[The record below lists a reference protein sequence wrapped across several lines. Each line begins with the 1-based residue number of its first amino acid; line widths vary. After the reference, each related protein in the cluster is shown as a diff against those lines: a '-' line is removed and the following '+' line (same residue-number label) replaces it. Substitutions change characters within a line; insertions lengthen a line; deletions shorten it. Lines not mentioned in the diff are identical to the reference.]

1 MQIGPMPASPQTAPI
16 DELPAGDPL
25 AAELRVALG
34 RLMRRLRGTGGMGM
48 TQAAVLRRLEREG
61 PQSTGELAKA
71 EKVRPQSMSQTLS
84 ELESGGL
91 IVRHQDGRDLRRMII
106 TITDEGGA
114 ALARERA
121 LKEGWL
127 SIALAESLSDE
138 ERELLAR
145 AVALLARLSEL

>member
-1 MQIGPMPASPQTAPI
+1 MQAGTMPVSTQTAI
-16 DELPAGDPL
+16 DGLTVVDPL

-34 RLMRRLRGTGGMGM
+34 RLVRRLRGNGGMGM
-48 TQAAVLRRLEREG
+48 TQAAVLRRLECEG
-61 PQSTGELAKA
+61 AQSTGELARA

-106 TITDEGGA
+106 NITDQGVA

-121 LKEGWL
+121 LRDGWL
-127 SIALAESLSDE
+127 SMALAESLSAE
-138 ERELLAR
+138 ERELLSH
-145 AVALLARLSEL
+145 AVVLLARLSEL